1 MMHLDFFQT
10 VIVDHGIYPCIP
22 MHTRL
27 FQTEPFWIHMKST
40 IYIVCHL
47 FSKKKICVPPIQL
60 LFFVLFER
68 PILHVTRRL
77 SGDGLKLKDGHG
89 PSRIFQGLPLST
101 FFFKHLWPVGDKPA
115 HATSCAERICFHTP
129 FSAQQRDSS
138 TARLVVL

>member
-1 MMHLDFFQT
+1 MMMHLDFFFQT
-10 VIVDHGIYPCIP
+10 IIVDHGIYPSIT

-68 PILHVTRRL
+68 PILHVTRRAQW
-77 SGDGLKLKDGHG
+77 G
-89 PSRIFQGLPLST
+89 
-101 FFFKHLWPVGDKPA
+101 W
-115 HATSCAERICFHTP
+115 AEAEGWTRTISNIP
-129 FSAQQRDSS
+129 RL
-138 TARLVVL
+138 TA